1 MNNEELIITE
11 DKKFGYAGEIWNCAR
26 VLSEFMCSNKI
37 RKMFKDKTVLEIG
50 SGTGYCGLTAALL
63 GTTTVYLTDREEN
76 LEIIEKNYNNN
87 KERLSSVII
96 TPLNWNNIVDYKNI
110 KENIDIIIASDI
122 IYHGVNSTNIIKTF
136 DYFSNMTTDIILAY
150 NIRLDVDFFE
160 ILSESNKWSIK
171 KFPDDLYASDNGV
184 VLFYIKKIS

>member
-1 MNNEELIITE
+1 MNNEELIINE
-11 DKKFGYAGEIWNCAR
+11 DKKFGYAGEIWKCAR
-26 VLSEFMCSNKI
+26 VLSDFICSDKI
-37 RKMFKDKTVLEIG
+37 KKLFKNKTVLEIG

-63 GTTTVYLTDREEN
+63 GTRSVYLTDREEN
-76 LEIIEKNYNNN
+76 LEIIEKNYNYNRD
-87 KERLSSVII
+87 RLSSIII

-110 KENIDIIIASDI
+110 RENIDIIIASDI

-150 NIRLDVDFFE
+150 NIRLDVDFFDK
-160 ILSESNKWSIK
+160 LSESNKWSIK
-171 KFPDDLYASDNGV
+171 RFPDDLYSSDNGV